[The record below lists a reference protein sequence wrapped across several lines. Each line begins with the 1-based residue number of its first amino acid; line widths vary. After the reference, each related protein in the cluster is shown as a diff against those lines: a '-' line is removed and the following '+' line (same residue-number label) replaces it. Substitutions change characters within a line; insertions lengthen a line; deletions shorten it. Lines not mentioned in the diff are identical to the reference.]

1 MKKKKFKELNELP
14 PILKNKKGGKILINY
29 LFGKTVIKKINE
41 EQAEKI
47 LDINNWNNLDN
58 LKNIFSS
65 ENEEKN
71 DDKDIYI
78 SFYSTNLNEEER
90 IYNKDE
96 HTRYYKSN

>member
-1 MKKKKFKELNELP
+1 M
-14 PILKNKKGGKILINY
+14 INY
-29 LFGKTVIKKINE
+29 LFGKPVIKKINE

-96 HTRYYKSN
+96 HTRY

>member
-1 MKKKKFKELNELP
+1 M
-14 PILKNKKGGKILINY
+14 INY
-29 LFGKTVIKKINE
+29 LFGKPVIKKINE

-71 DDKDIYI
+71 EDKDIYI
-78 SFYSTNLNEEER
+78 SFYEEKVER